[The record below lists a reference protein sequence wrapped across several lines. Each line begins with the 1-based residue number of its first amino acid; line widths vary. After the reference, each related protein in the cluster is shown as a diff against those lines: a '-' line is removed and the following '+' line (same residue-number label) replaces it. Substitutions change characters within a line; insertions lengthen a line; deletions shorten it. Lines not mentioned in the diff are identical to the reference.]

1 MSTILKEARIEDIK
15 LAILEN
21 QKDRVDCIRDREE
34 EEKKLFEFLSMIR
47 TKVTEFGKEFYSLG
61 YTSGVRKEQTGQ
73 LHREFKKLT
82 GEEFLHPENKNTGAY
97 QNQFFV
103 DRETPS

>member
-15 LAILEN
+15 LAISEN
-21 QKDRVDCIRDREE
+21 DKDRADCIRDREE

-47 TKVTEFGKEFYSLG
+47 TTVTEFGKEFYFLG
-61 YTSGVRKEQTGQ
+61 YTSGQRKEQTAQ
-73 LHREFKKLT
+73 LHREYKKLT
-82 GEEFLHPENKNTGAY
+82 GEPFLWPENTANY

-103 DRETPS
+103 DREAPS